1 MKCEN
6 CTKYDDCRT
15 GSGLT
20 WPCGAYRPKT
30 GGGMDIEKLI
40 EQLRYLADT
49 PSYTAFHDAKERE
62 IICDQCEADFCY
74 DKQQDAHWCMYEALS
89 RAATAL
95 STLQAENAQL
105 RESRNHWKRLA
116 HELSEGVNGKDAEH
130 ERLQAENEK
139 LRAEVESFKK
149 GHCAGCSIPAV
160 KAEQIRDLTDA
171 PKLRAELER
180 CREKNAGLALALLTE
195 CAPNPDCLGDDEWR
209 AIKAELGRVKRERDA
224 AVSDLETVMAYGDG
238 NLDTC
243 TFCKN
248 GQCYERGGTKLCNPE
263 WRGQKED

>member
-95 STLQAENAQL
+95 STLQAEN
-105 RESRNHWKRLA
+105 
-116 HELSEGVNGKDAEH
+116 
-130 ERLQAENEK
+130 EK
-139 LRAEVESFKK
+139 LRADLEAAQAALAELT
-149 GHCAGCSIPAV
+149 GLAGGSVQTLFGVPLERMRELA
-160 KAEQIRDLTDA
+160 Q
-171 PKLRAELER
+171 AELEGR
-180 CREKNAGLALALLTE
+180 IVLRSAGSGKKCGSCVHWHRISETKRGTCDVRQWERNRRGHMEPWRHSFTPAQSYGACRYYIPGEDSA
-195 CAPNPDCLGDDEWR
+195 
-209 AIKAELGRVKRERDA
+209 
-224 AVSDLETVMAYGDG
+224 
-238 NLDTC
+238 
-243 TFCKN
+243 N
-248 GQCYERGGTKLCNPE
+248 G
-263 WRGQKED
+263 